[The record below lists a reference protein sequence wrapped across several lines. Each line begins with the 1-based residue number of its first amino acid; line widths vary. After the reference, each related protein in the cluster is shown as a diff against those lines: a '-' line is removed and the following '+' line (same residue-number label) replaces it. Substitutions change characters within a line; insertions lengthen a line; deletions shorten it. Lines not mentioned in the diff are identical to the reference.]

1 MPSVYVFD
9 LKLQFTIPNVNSMF
23 GAIAWHFKFELKFA
37 WFLEIFILNKALSK
51 LQSIHNF
58 WWCSKRKVIFQAQ
71 DKQS

>member
-1 MPSVYVFD
+1 
-9 LKLQFTIPNVNSMF
+9 MF